1 MAGNNQKYDVK
12 KYPDRLWCIKL
23 TGWMYLL
30 DFLRVQARCAKYS
43 AQDSRQVNYHSF
55 SFSRESNKP
64 TLKKSFV
71 WDIFSVVQALCKHT
85 FKDHESA
92 TEAQFKHIASWQ
104 CEHLWSTI
112 KSTACVHLCVRSSR
126 RKTRGPVAEG
136 DHARARRLHELNN
149 PRLGKN
155 CRGKW
160 NFPTRGG
167 KKRRRAN
174 PPALCLPG
182 SHNERP

>member
-1 MAGNNQKYDVK
+1 MFNKAHYLIRLENDPDQHMAGNNQKYDVK

-30 DFLRVQARCAKYS
+30 DFFNGCAKYS

-71 WDIFSVVQALCKHT
+71 WDIFSVVQAPCKHHAYT

-92 TEAQFKHIASWQ
+92 TEAQCKHIASWQ

-136 DHARARRLHELNN
+136 DHAR
-149 PRLGKN
+149 
-155 CRGKW
+155 
-160 NFPTRGG
+160 
-167 KKRRRAN
+167 KRA
-174 PPALCLPG
+174 PLAWIK
-182 SHNERP
+182 

>member
-1 MAGNNQKYDVK
+1 MFNKAHYLIRLENDPDQHMAGNNQKYDVK
-12 KYPDRLWCIKL
+12 KISRQVVIKL
-23 TGWMYLL
+23 TGWMYFF
-30 DFLRVQARCAKYS
+30 DFLQVQARCAKYS

-92 TEAQFKHIASWQ
+92 TEAQCKHIASWQ

-136 DHARARRLHELNN
+136 DHARAAACMN
-149 PRLGKN
+149 
-155 CRGKW
+155 
-160 NFPTRGG
+160 
-167 KKRRRAN
+167 
-174 PPALCLPG
+174 
-182 SHNERP
+182 